1 MIFYGDSVPVV
12 RVTHL
17 LQEASARTGFSV
29 ADIEALVDC
38 ELDTSHVLQYID
50 AVLTQSMN

>member
-1 MIFYGDSVPVV
+1 MIFYGDIVPVV
-12 RVTHL
+12 RVAHL
-17 LQEASARTGFSV
+17 LEEASARTGFAV

-50 AVLTQSMN
+50 AVVGKRMN